1 MDFIKNIYKS
11 IDTEKNFMYRK
22 NIKTRRIKMTTSKM
36 NNCTFYY
43 FSFQGYYFYPDY
55 FCCNE
60 SSPKLMSL

>member
-11 IDTEKNFMYRK
+11 IDTEKNFLYRK
-22 NIKTRRIKMTTSKM
+22 NI
-36 NNCTFYY
+36 
-43 FSFQGYYFYPDY
+43 SFQGYYFYPDY

>member
-22 NIKTRRIKMTTSKM
+22 KMTTSKM

>member
-11 IDTEKNFMYRK
+11 IDTEKNSC
-22 NIKTRRIKMTTSKM
+22 IVKTSKQGETKMTTSKM

>member
-1 MDFIKNIYKS
+1 MNFIKNIYKS
-11 IDTEKNFMYRK
+11 IDTTSKLMYRK
-22 NIKTRRIKMTTSKM
+22 NIKTRRTKMTTSKM